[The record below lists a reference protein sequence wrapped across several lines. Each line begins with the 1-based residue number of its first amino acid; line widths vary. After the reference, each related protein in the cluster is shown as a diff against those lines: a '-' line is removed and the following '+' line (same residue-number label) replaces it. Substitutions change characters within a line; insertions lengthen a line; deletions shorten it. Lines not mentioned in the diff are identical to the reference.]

1 MENLSLFSLWYFF
14 LEPFSTIFEKLNFII
29 MKVILSFVFNLIYSS
44 IFASHL
50 FDIMT
55 KIEINNEFC
64 LQLFKI
70 ILSSF
75 VSVLSIYLIE
85 KMKRKRKR

>member
-1 MENLSLFSLWYFF
+1 
-14 LEPFSTIFEKLNFII
+14 
-29 MKVILSFVFNLIYSS
+29 MKIILSFVFNIIYSS

-50 FDIMT
+50 FDVMT
-55 KIEINNEFC
+55 KIEINNEFF

-70 ILSSF
+70 VLSSV

-85 KMKRKRKR
+85 KMKRKRKK